1 MGPAIDRD
9 SGKFTMAILR
19 VEGLFKTFKDT
30 KALDDVSFEFSAGIL
45 SVLGPSGC
53 GKTTLLRCIAG
64 LEVPDEGSIYI
75 DDKLQTSI
83 SEGTLVPPYAREL
96 GFVFQSYALWP
107 HMTVYKNVAFGLK
120 LRKFPESEIRKKV
133 ESALD
138 LVGLPNLGQRY
149 PSQLSGGQQQRV
161 ALARSIVME
170 PRLILL
176 DEPLSNL
183 DAKLREEMRVEL
195 KKLIKKVGISAL
207 YVTHDQEE
215 AFVISDRVIVMDKG
229 RILQYA
235 TPDEIYSRPADQFVA
250 SFIGRSVL
258 ADGKI
263 SKVAGERCQV
273 TVPEFNN
280 ATLICCRPKSASPGD
295 ACKLVIRTGEI
306 KLSSKKFDHSE
317 NVLEGSM
324 ASREYR
330 GGLTDH
336 RIQVGSKEI
345 VVTSHKL
352 CPMISI
358 DDEGG
363 KIFLYIDPSAISV
376 ITHQPPLVP
385 KQVGA

>member
-1 MGPAIDRD
+1 
-9 SGKFTMAILR
+9 MAILK
-19 VEGLFKTFKDT
+19 VEGLVKTYKDL
-30 KALDDVSFEFSAGIL
+30 KALDNVSFEFNKGIL
-45 SVLGPSGC
+45 SLLGPSGC

-64 LEVPDEGSIYI
+64 LEVPDDGSIYI
-75 DDKLQTSI
+75 DDKVQTSI
-83 SEGTLVPPYAREL
+83 RETILVPPYSRAI

-120 LRKFPESEIRKKV
+120 LTKVPDGEIRKKV
-133 ESALD
+133 IATLD
-138 LVGLPNLGQRY
+138 LVGLHGLDQRY

-161 ALARSIVME
+161 ALARSIAME

-195 KKLIKKVGISAL
+195 KKLIKKVGISAV

-215 AFVISDRVIVMDKG
+215 AFVISDTVIVMDRGK
-229 RILQYA
+229 ILQYA
-235 TPDEIYSRPADQFVA
+235 TPDEIYNRPADQFVA
-250 SFIGRSVL
+250 SFIGQSVL
-258 ADGKI
+258 VDGKM
-263 SKVAGERCQV
+263 SKVEGDRCQV

-280 ATLICCRPKSASPGD
+280 ATLICYRPKNAAPGD
-295 ACKLVIRTGEI
+295 ACKLVIRTGEV
-306 KLSSKKFDHSE
+306 KLNSKKFDHSE

-336 RIQVGSKEI
+336 RIQVGSREM

-358 DDEGG
+358 DNEGG
-363 KIFLYIDPSAISV
+363 KIFLHIDPSAISV
-376 ITHQPPLVP
+376 IIDKPQAVP
-385 KQVGA
+385 QHAGA

>member
-1 MGPAIDRD
+1 
-9 SGKFTMAILR
+9 MAILR
-19 VEGLFKTFKDT
+19 VERLSKTFKDVN
-30 KALDDVSFEFSAGIL
+30 ALDNVSFEFGKGVL
-45 SVLGPSGC
+45 SLLGPSGC

-64 LEVPDEGSIYI
+64 LEVPDAGSIYI

-83 SEGTLVPPYAREL
+83 SEAVLIPPYSREL
-96 GFVFQSYALWP
+96 GFVFQNYALWP

-120 LRKFPESEIRKKV
+120 LRKLPEKEIRKKV
-133 ESALD
+133 EAALD

-195 KKLIKKVGISAL
+195 KKLIRKVGISAL

-215 AFVISDRVIVMDKG
+215 AFVISDSVIVMERG
-229 RILQYA
+229 NILQYA
-235 TPDEIYSRPADQFVA
+235 TPDEIYNRPADQFVA

-258 ADGKI
+258 VDGKML
-263 SKVAGERCQV
+263 KVEGDRCQV
-273 TVPEFNN
+273 TVPEFNH
-280 ATLICCRPKSASPGD
+280 ATLVCHRPKNASAGD
-295 ACKLVIRTGEI
+295 ACKLVIRTGEV
-306 KLSSKKFDHSE
+306 KLNSKKFDHPE

-324 ASREYR
+324 ASRDYR

-336 RIQVGSKEI
+336 RIQVGSREI

-376 ITHQPPLVP
+376 IAEP
-385 KQVGA
+385 KKSA